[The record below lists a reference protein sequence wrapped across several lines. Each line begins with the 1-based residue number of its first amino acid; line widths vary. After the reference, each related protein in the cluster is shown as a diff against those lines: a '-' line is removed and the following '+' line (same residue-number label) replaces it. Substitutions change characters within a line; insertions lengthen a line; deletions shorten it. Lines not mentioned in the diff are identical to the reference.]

1 MVHGKHIR
9 SAAAIVPPATS
20 ASALLVRL
28 RSPALLKARI
38 LSDTPIVYYSR
49 DKKRFYYFHPSD
61 MCEPAEKTPTQQLSP
76 PTHRHGSLAVFVGGD
91 GALAVDV
98 RPGKQCS
105 EQDEHVHGRQ
115 ESELSDDCGR
125 GGGSRRERCL
135 LAANQPKN
143 TAQRLERGE
152 RETARKRFRGE
163 KISEQNASGFWKTFF
178 PNGLVCGLRY
188 CVVARDCQEKQ
199 EQLL

>member
-125 GGGSRRERCL
+125 GGGRGGRGACLRRINRRTQHSDWSVERERQHENDSGGRKFL
-135 LAANQPKN
+135 SKMPVVSGKPFFRMDSSAVSG
-143 TAQRLERGE
+143 TA
-152 RETARKRFRGE
+152 
-163 KISEQNASGFWKTFF
+163 S
-178 PNGLVCGLRY
+178 
-188 CVVARDCQEKQ
+188 
-199 EQLL
+199 